1 MYRPI
6 VLIVLDGWGLSP
18 STQGNP
24 IREATLPT
32 IDKLNKYYPLT
43 ALQASGIAVGLPWN
57 TPGNSEVGH
66 MTIGSGRVIYQNLP
80 RISLAVQDGSFFK
93 NTAFLNAIN
102 RVKENGGALHI
113 MGLVGEG
120 SVHSNKDHLY
130 MLLQMAAQNNLTN
143 VFIHAFTDG
152 RDSPPTSGIHT
163 LKEVMSRATMLG
175 AGTLASIGGRN
186 WGMDRNNNWDRVE
199 KAYKVLTEGTP
210 GTDDLLASVEASY
223 RKDITDEYIEPVML
237 TKDGKPVGTIQDG
250 DSIIF
255 FNYREDRAREITKAF
270 TLPDFD
276 GFPRPKKLDINFVT
290 MTEYERNLPVN
301 VAFAPEEV
309 SNALGE
315 ILSKNGKLQ
324 LRIAETE
331 KYAHVTYFFNG
342 GKEKAW
348 PGEDRLLVPS
358 PTVAHF
364 DEVPEMSSAGTTEKT
379 IEAVRSGKYD
389 FILLNYA
396 SPDMVGHTGN
406 EEASIEAVESTDK
419 CLSLLIPVVLE
430 AGGAVLI
437 TADHGNVEEVRNLKT
452 GEVDTEHSKN
462 PVPLWFVTADNHREK
477 TAEEMVREENQV
489 EGLLSDIAPTIL
501 DLMGLEKPEEMHSQS
516 LIRLLKKQ

>member
-462 PVPLWFVTADNHREK
+462 PVPLWFITADNHREK

>member
-130 MLLQMAAQNNLTN
+130 MLLQMAAQNNLTK

-462 PVPLWFVTADNHREK
+462 PVPLWFITADNHHEK

>member
-93 NTAFLNAIN
+93 NTAFLSAIN

-462 PVPLWFVTADNHREK
+462 PVPLWFITADNHREK

-516 LIRLLKKQ
+516 LIRLLKKK